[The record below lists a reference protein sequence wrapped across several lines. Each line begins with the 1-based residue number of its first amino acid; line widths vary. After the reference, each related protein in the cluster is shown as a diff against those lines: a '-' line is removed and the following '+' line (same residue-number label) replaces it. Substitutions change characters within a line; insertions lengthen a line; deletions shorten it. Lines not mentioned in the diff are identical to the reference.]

1 MENQI
6 KFTEEEL
13 QSIAKLQSGY
23 QQGIYAL
30 GQVDLEKI
38 DLEQQLEQNS
48 EKKKQVLEN
57 WKKLQEEESNI
68 LNTLSQKYGD
78 GVLNLKDGTF
88 KPNPKSA
95 EGQQS
100 Q

>member
-1 MENQI
+1 MSDVT

-13 QSIAKLQSGY
+13 QNIAKLQAGY
-23 QQGIYAL
+23 QQNIYAL
-30 GQVDLEKI
+30 GQLDLEKI
-38 DLEQQLEQNS
+38 DLEQQLEQAKNNRN
-48 EKKKQVLEN
+48 QVLEN
-57 WKKLQEEESNI
+57 WKKLQEEEQNL

-88 KPNPKSA
+88 KPNPP
-95 EGQQS
+95 QQNPE